1 MKLTR
6 KQLKKIIFESIEEK
20 TTEQHL
26 VDLLFLP
33 SHAMSAVYMGEFKY
47 FLNIV
52 ENNNLENK
60 SISFDLNP
68 KNARLILDALGMVG
82 IKTDGKIYKTL
93 ARRHPEGNV
102 YLTVQGKEGM
112 INLTIEITEPSRL
125 KA

>member
-6 KQLKKIIFESIEEK
+6 KKLRKIIFESLEEK
-20 TTEQHL
+20 TTEQRL
-26 VDLLFLP
+26 VDLLFMP
-33 SHAMSAVYMGEFKY
+33 SHAMSAVYMGEFTY

-60 SISFDLNP
+60 TISFDLNP
-68 KNARLILDALGMVG
+68 KNARLILDALGMVD

-102 YLTVQGKEGM
+102 YLAVQGKEGV
-112 INLTIEITEPSRL
+112 INLTLEITESSRL
-125 KA
+125 RQ